1 MAMDTAVM
9 EQILSNMLKLQQQ
22 QSKEQAVAFA
32 RLAKAAGLDPKIIAT
47 AESKLKNLGDAAE
60 ETAKSTGKM
69 NKAGNIAGA
78 ALADLASGVMSTAGN
93 LINFG
98 TSAMMGSAKVSDF
111 FAAFKDL
118 PIIGSVAGLFS
129 SLMKVQ
135 EAALESFS
143 SLSQNGLDLGS
154 SLTKLRFDALS
165 MGLTLEEMTKVL
177 KDNSETLVQMGGSAS
192 VGARNFREISKAMGS
207 SGLRQELLN
216 LGFTFEETNQLVGQY
231 ARSVGGL
238 TKDQLK
244 DYRSVAVAAAAYG
257 KELDFL
263 ARLTG
268 ESREATQ
275 KKLEEEAMEAN
286 WQAFLAGK
294 DEETRKKLTDGLQKS
309 LAGAGKAGADIFK
322 AAAQGVAVQG
332 EAGQLTTSLMGEMSE
347 TIRKAALDANNSSIS
362 SQKFLSNST
371 RFLATVQSQSAKGY
385 KDNDRVFQAL
395 ALSGD
400 PLAAQ
405 MGVHATNYKT
415 LGNAQG
421 NLSMSIEENVK
432 RLEKERRDAEEKAKK
447 ADAEAAAMRQMQEAI
462 KNLGMQLWSAFSP
475 LFPIMTDFVM
485 KSGPLIRQFAETLGT
500 AIRWFSEK
508 VVSEQGRQEI
518 LNKIA
523 EFLKDLFGKIFDMVK
538 PSAASGT
545 NVGISVAGGAAMGA
559 GLGSVVP
566 GIGTAFGAVT
576 GALAGLT
583 VALGEWAWEAMSK
596 SGGRSKGS
604 WGTVGSAF
612 ENFGSGTPITLHG
625 TEGVFTPDQINKLM
639 ATGTSNALEGLVSQ
653 LNNSQAEMNRTLREI
668 ADYGRRNVDATNSLS
683 GNAFA

>member
-1 MAMDTAVM
+1 MAIDTAVM
-9 EQILSNMLKLQQQ
+9 EQLLSNMLKLQQQ

-32 RLAKAAGLDPKIIAT
+32 RLAKAAGLDPKLIAN
-47 AESKLKNLGDAAE
+47 AESKLKTLGDAAE
-60 ETAKSTGKM
+60 ETAKSTTKM

-275 KKLEEEAMEAN
+275 KKLEEERLINE
-286 WQAFLAGK
+286 
-294 DEETRKKLTDGLQKS
+294 KK
-309 LAGAGKAGADIFK
+309 F
-322 AAAQGVAVQG
+322 
-332 EAGQLTTSLMGEMSE
+332 
-347 TIRKAALDANNSSIS
+347 
-362 SQKFLSNST
+362 
-371 RFLATVQSQSAKGY
+371 
-385 KDNDRVFQAL
+385 
-395 ALSGD
+395 
-400 PLAAQ
+400 
-405 MGVHATNYKT
+405 
-415 LGNAQG
+415 
-421 NLSMSIEENVK
+421 NVK
-432 RLEKERRDAEEKAKK
+432 AIAFWKK
-447 ADAEAAAMRQMQEAI
+447 Q
-462 KNLGMQLWSAFSP
+462 
-475 LFPIMTDFVM
+475 
-485 KSGPLIRQFAETLGT
+485 
-500 AIRWFSEK
+500 
-508 VVSEQGRQEI
+508 
-518 LNKIA
+518 
-523 EFLKDLFGKIFDMVK
+523 
-538 PSAASGT
+538 
-545 NVGISVAGGAAMGA
+545 
-559 GLGSVVP
+559 
-566 GIGTAFGAVT
+566 
-576 GALAGLT
+576 
-583 VALGEWAWEAMSK
+583 WEN
-596 SGGRSKGS
+596 
-604 WGTVGSAF
+604 
-612 ENFGSGTPITLHG
+612 E
-625 TEGVFTPDQINKLM
+625 
-639 ATGTSNALEGLVSQ
+639 
-653 LNNSQAEMNRTLREI
+653 
-668 ADYGRRNVDATNSLS
+668 
-683 GNAFA
+683 